1 MQKSKYLYVFLLLF
15 LILFTACKKD
25 AENKSVTAHKE
36 VTANKE
42 DIENKEV
49 AENKDIEE
57 NKEVIENQIISDN
70 KSSDNTSSDNISAVN
85 IVDNKYKPKNRYEL
99 KELLKD
105 ENIKLDTIDVSLI
118 KNLSYIFKGTNRKDF
133 EGIESWNV
141 PNTVLQYNTF
151 KGTPIENNP
160 PSWYFDNPPEILYT
174 PKDEA
179 EFINLIS
186 NNGNI
191 YLGNIDVSNITDMID
206 LYLSCA
212 YYYSVE

>member
-1 MQKSKYLYVFLLLF
+1 MKKSKFLYVFLILI
-15 LILFTACKKD
+15 LILFTACKKEV
-25 AENKSVTAHKE
+25 ENNKVTENKE

-42 DIENKEV
+42 VIENKDIAENKEV

-57 NKEVIENQIISDN
+57 NKHVEANKHVEENQIISDN
-70 KSSDNTSSDNISAVN
+70 KSSDNTSRDNISAVN

-118 KNLSYIFKGTNRKDF
+118 KNLSYIFKGINRKDF

-160 PSWYFDNPPEILYT
+160 PYWYYDNPPEILYT
-174 PKDEA
+174 PKDSDELK
-179 EFINLIS
+179 NLIE
-186 NNGNI
+186 NIDGI
-191 YLGNIDVSNITDMID
+191 YLGNIDVSKITD
-206 LYLSCA
+206 LS
-212 YYYSVE
+212 